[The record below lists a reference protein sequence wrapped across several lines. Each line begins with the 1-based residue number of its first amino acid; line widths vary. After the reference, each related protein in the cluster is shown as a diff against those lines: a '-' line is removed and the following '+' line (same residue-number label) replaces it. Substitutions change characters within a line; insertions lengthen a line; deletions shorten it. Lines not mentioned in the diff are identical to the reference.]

1 MLDHIAEQIG
11 VEADV
16 IAQFAR
22 RVQTRYEQLAVIKRR
37 YNYCDLTR
45 PGRAELAAWLAGEA
59 IGLTDGKILIER
71 LIIRMREQRIII
83 PGVSVIERKI
93 GRAPSELQS
102 LMRISYAVFC
112 LKKKKRTMKNQ
123 VP

>member
-22 RVQTRYEQLAVIKRR
+22 RVQTRYEQLAVFKRR

-59 IGLTDGKILIER
+59 IGLTDGQILIER
-71 LIIRMREQRIII
+71 LI
-83 PGVSVIERKI
+83 
-93 GRAPSELQS
+93 
-102 LMRISYAVFC
+102 MRIDRKRVVSGKAVAVRID
-112 LKKKKRTMKNQ
+112 LGGRGIMKKKITRENKRESYQIQKT
-123 VP
+123 

>member
-11 VEADV
+11 VAADV

-22 RVQTRYEQLAVIKRR
+22 RVQTRYEKLAVIKRR

-45 PGRAELAAWLAGEA
+45 PGRAEPAAWLAGEA

-71 LIIRMREQRIII
+71 LIIRMREQRINI
-83 PGVSVIERKI
+83 PGVSVID
-93 GRAPSELQS
+93 
-102 LMRISYAVFC
+102 RIAGVANHETEDSV
-112 LKKKKRTMKNQ
+112 KR
-123 VP
+123 